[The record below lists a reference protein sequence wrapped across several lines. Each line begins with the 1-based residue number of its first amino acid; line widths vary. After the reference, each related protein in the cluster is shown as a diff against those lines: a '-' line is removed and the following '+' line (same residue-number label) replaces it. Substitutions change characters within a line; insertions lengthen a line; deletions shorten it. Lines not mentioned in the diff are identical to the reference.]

1 MRRLDG
7 ISAFMVYNEA
17 PKSFQHTLKI
27 MIFDWSEEPGGY
39 SFDRL
44 LASTH
49 AWLEMFP
56 MLKWKLGRVPFGLN
70 HPEWIQDQDFDPA
83 HHLRRV
89 ACPSPGDRTAFNRL
103 VSQLYANTLD
113 QSRPLWLTWFVEG
126 LEGGRMAMVSL
137 FHHAYSDGA
146 GAGVVLQSLVSNGHY
161 TPMTSS
167 DFGVDPHE
175 RRGPLRRL
183 LRGLFDLPAIFAREG
198 PLLVRMIRTERRVRA
213 EFAAQGK
220 ALPPKATD
228 APDSPL
234 NSVYSHGRQFSY
246 ATFPL
251 AEISALARSCGV
263 TINEGLVAMVAGAL
277 RRFFQASGHPVAHA
291 LVAGIPVNT
300 RTETQKYDV
309 VGNHV
314 SNGFM
319 WLPVHLDDPR
329 RRLDD
334 IVASSR
340 AMKEFLRATD
350 NAGVLRA
357 AGLLPPLTAT
367 LMRWGLHHTRGQMKV
382 LGNVGISNVRGP
394 AQELRLGGIRVVDWL
409 SIGQVTGG
417 VGLNITGWSYVD
429 KFNVCL
435 MADQKVIRDGEQFAG
450 LLHDAYQEL
459 RAMAADTAPVAATGE
474 AS

>member
-39 SFDRL
+39 SYERL
-44 LASTH
+44 LKSTH
-49 AWLEMFP
+49 EWLEMFP

-70 HPEWIQDQDFDPA
+70 HPEWVYDADFDPA
-83 HHLRRV
+83 YHLRRV
-89 ACPSPGDRTAFNRL
+89 ACPAPGDKATFNTL
-103 VSQLYANTLD
+103 VSQLYANSLD
-113 QSRPLWLTWFVEG
+113 QTRPLWLTWFVEG
-126 LEGGRMAMVSL
+126 LEKGRVAMVSL

-161 TPMTSS
+161 TPTSS
-167 DFGVDPHE
+167 AELGVDPHD

-183 LRGLFDLPAIFAREG
+183 LRGLIDLPGIFAREG
-198 PLLVRMIRTERRVRA
+198 PLLVRMIRTERRVRR
-213 EFAAQGK
+213 EFQALGK
-220 ALPPKATD
+220 PLPPKATD

-234 NSVYSHGRQFSY
+234 NSVYSHARNFSY
-246 ATFPL
+246 ESFPL
-251 AEISALARSCGV
+251 AEISALSKAFGV
-263 TINEGLVAMVAGAL
+263 TINDLLVAMVTGAL
-277 RRFFQASGHPVAHA
+277 RRFFQDCGYSVAKP

-300 RTETQKYDV
+300 RTEDKKYEV
-309 VGNHV
+309 VGNQV

-319 WLPVHLDDPR
+319 WVPIHLSDPR
-329 RRLDD
+329 ERLAA
-334 IVASSR
+334 ITASSR
-340 AMKEFLRATD
+340 AMKDYLRATG
-350 NAGVLRA
+350 NAGLLSA

-367 LMRWGLHHTRGQMKV
+367 LMRWGLQHTRGQLKV

-394 AQELRLGGIRVVDWL
+394 RDVLRLGGIRVVDWL

-429 KFNVCL
+429 HFNICL
-435 MADQKVIRDGEQFAG
+435 MADSKVIPDGEHFAG
-450 LLHDAYQEL
+450 YLRDAYQEL
-459 RAMAADTAPVAATGE
+459 RSVGAGAPVPVLE
-474 AS
+474 N